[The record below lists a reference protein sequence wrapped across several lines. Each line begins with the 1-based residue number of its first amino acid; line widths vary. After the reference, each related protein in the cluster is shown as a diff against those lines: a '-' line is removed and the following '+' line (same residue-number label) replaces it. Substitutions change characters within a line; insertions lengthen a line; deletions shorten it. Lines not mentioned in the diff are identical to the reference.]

1 MHPKE
6 TRQYRM
12 SVVNEDI
19 FLCARAISRCEI
31 RPACA
36 AIAFGNTQ
44 TPRAYAT
51 WAYGTRFMTAPIIQ
65 NHAL

>member
-36 AIAFGNTQ
+36 AIAFGNTRRMKRCSY
-44 TPRAYAT
+44 TGSRCVLSD
-51 WAYGTRFMTAPIIQ
+51 APGEPI
-65 NHAL
+65 